1 VREGHH
7 QGPGHAIY
15 LRRPFFVH
23 KIRSLGRAMKPKVQ
37 VGTILI
43 EERPVTARI
52 LGPESE
58 PYSGKW
64 SVIKALDDFALDRKI
79 HASGWSFLFMTAEVR
94 VMFFGDLG
102 AKKIQKH

>member
-1 VREGHH
+1 
-7 QGPGHAIY
+7 
-15 LRRPFFVH
+15 
-23 KIRSLGRAMKPKVQ
+23 MKPRVQ

-43 EERPVTARI
+43 EERPVTARV